1 MRMVKK
7 KFYRVRF
14 TVSESLFIMANS
26 FSEVE
31 KIAHPTSHDEILC
44 IEKVGE
50 CLVDADEK

>member
-1 MRMVKK
+1 MRIVKK

-31 KIAHPTSHDEILC
+31 KIAHSTSHDEILC

-50 CLVDADEK
+50 CLVCADEK

>member
-7 KFYRVRF
+7 KFYRVSF

>member
-1 MRMVKK
+1 MRIVKK

-14 TVSESLFIMANS
+14 SVSESLFIMADN

-50 CLVDADEK
+50 CLVGADEK